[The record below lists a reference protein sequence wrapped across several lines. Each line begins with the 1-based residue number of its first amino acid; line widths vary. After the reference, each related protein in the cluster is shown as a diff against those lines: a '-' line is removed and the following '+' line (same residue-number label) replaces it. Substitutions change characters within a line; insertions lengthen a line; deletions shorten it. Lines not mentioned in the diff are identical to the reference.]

1 MDAPVYLLRGMTAG
15 VLRLLYE
22 ILFPYAADGAYPI
35 VGDILEGGAGG
46 DSSVGVAY
54 RGVIN
59 PVAYF
64 TSVFFHLFI
73 IFITVPERPG
83 RGAPQ
88 GLTSGILS

>member
-1 MDAPVYLLRGMTAG
+1 MAWMLRYISCGGMTAG

-59 PVAYF
+59 PVAYL
-64 TSVFFHLFI
+64 TSVLFHSLN
-73 IFITVPERPG
+73 
-83 RGAPQ
+83 
-88 GLTSGILS
+88 ILKW